1 MDLSTYVC
9 YDGKLF
15 SYRLLSPSV
24 VDSHVPVYDSS
35 VCKGFFFYTSPK
47 GHLMNILIKTPP
59 LPSPL
64 PIFPFLVF
72 FFFFLFLFSPVRGIK
87 HSELDKRL

>member
-24 VDSHVPVYDSS
+24 VDSHFPVYDSS
-35 VCKGFFFYTSPK
+35 VCK
-47 GHLMNILIKTPP
+47 
-59 LPSPL
+59 
-64 PIFPFLVF
+64 VF
-72 FFFFLFLFSPVRGIK
+72 FLQIAERIF
-87 HSELDKRL
+87 